1 MKKIKVAVLDDY
13 QNVTH
18 DFANWEKLSE
28 KVELNIFNDYIGD
41 NPNLPDKLSDYDVL
55 CLMRERTPLP
65 GKLINKLPNL
75 KLVITSGMW
84 NASVD
89 KETLKKKNN
98 LLWH

>member
-1 MKKIKVAVLDDY
+1 MKKIKVAILDDY

-18 DFANWEKLSE
+18 HFANWEKISE
-28 KVELNIFNDYIGD
+28 KIELKILNEYIGD
-41 NPNLPDKLSDYDVL
+41 VPNLSEKLSDYDVL

-65 GKLINKLPNL
+65 GDLITKLSNL

-89 KETLKKKNN
+89 AETLKK
-98 LLWH
+98 